1 MLLSVLARS
10 APRQNTSS
18 RRLRSGM
25 GEQDGGHFSVIRMV
39 ACTSLTGKA
48 LSAARQTPKWISFTC
63 MTWQVFLSA
72 NRNLQLCPLRPVICA
87 REALALV
94 SFNSSCVAG
103 HNPDSSFLC
112 CHFCCCF
119 RCRRE
124 RGRNTV
130 PLTGLSLSLNST
142 AAFG

>member
-1 MLLSVLARS
+1 MSLSARARS

-25 GEQDGGHFSVIRMV
+25 GEQDGGHFSVIRTV
-39 ACTSLTGKA
+39 VCTPLTGKA

-94 SFNSSCVAG
+94 SLIRHASRDTIRIVLSVTSLVVVSAAG
-103 HNPDSSFLC
+103 GSAAAIRFHFRAFLWLCTQPRFLC
-112 CHFCCCF
+112 
-119 RCRRE
+119 
-124 RGRNTV
+124 
-130 PLTGLSLSLNST
+130 
-142 AAFG
+142 